1 MQGVVGRMDHES
13 FEEAYG
19 RLKDALW
26 LTAEALRVGIAVA
39 GAMFTAARLAV
50 DDERRSP
57 VISKFERQDHRSA
70 WACCVRAAAGEAL
83 RDAGATVECRANEGI
98 ALITEDGSQ
107 LFVLRP
113 DLKGQLPAAASETR
127 SRWYEANGQMTLDL
141 RLNGVEPADSRN
153 GVTFKHLVVLWDHD
167 DDLGLRMW
175 LAAPKNDDGD
185 CFWHEEVDVF
195 GLDQSAEPPS
205 DGGDIDLGDRDD
217 RDATGTEGQ

>member
-26 LTAEALRVGIAVA
+26 LTAEALSAGIKVA

-57 VISKFERQDHRSA
+57 VISKFERWDHRSA

-83 RDAGATVECRANEGI
+83 RDAGATVEYRANEGI
-98 ALITEDGSQ
+98 ALITDDGSQ

-113 DLKGQLPAAASETR
+113 DLNGQLPPAASETR

-141 RLNGVEPADSRN
+141 RLNGVEPVDSRV

-175 LAAPKNDDGD
+175 LAAPNNDDGD
-185 CFWHEEVDVF
+185 CFWNEEVDVF
-195 GLDQSAEPPS
+195 GLDQPAEPPT
-205 DGGDIDLGDRDD
+205 DGDDIDLGDPGDG
-217 RDATGTEGQ
+217 DATGTEDQ